1 MKRLKWNAKRLE
13 RKLRRLDL
21 VDVAGYVTCLM
32 GITSIVVGIGS
43 ANDMNPLWTP
53 MPFVIAGIILIAIGY
68 PMVRWE
74 DFE

>member
-1 MKRLKWNAKRLE
+1 MKRLKWKAKRLE

-21 VDVAGYVTCLM
+21 VDAVGYATCIIGL
-32 GITSIVVGIGS
+32 TSIFIGIGS
-43 ANDMNPLWTP
+43 ANDMNPLWAP
-53 MPFVIAGIILIAIGY
+53 MPFVIAGIILIALGY